1 MSIVTQAGRTLC
13 LIVAVCC
20 GATSA
25 NPYPPESRLSGDT
38 QSVNQP
44 QSHPEANSTIMD
56 LPRFAMFTPRRTDQG
71 LARTPVLAEPFGLQT
86 TAAAPGEISAKWA
99 ELQPRIR
106 SDEDTLATCR
116 SNKNNCPAAARAFL
130 RIVEQGRKHQGRARI
145 AEINRAVN
153 LSIKTMADSVQ
164 HGIDDVWS
172 APLATFAAGAGDCED
187 YAIVKYVVLRQSGTL
202 SDNLRLVIV
211 RDVRRG
217 LNHAVVAV
225 RFDGEWLILDNRHM
239 VLVKATEAQHY
250 SPLFVLD
257 QRGVGEFHTA
267 GLRD

>member
-86 TAAAPGEISAKWA
+86 TAAAPGEISAKWE

-239 VLVKATEAQHY
+239 VLVKATEVSVY
-250 SPLFVLD
+250 P
-257 QRGVGEFHTA
+257 R
-267 GLRD
+267 